1 MSIVKMQK
9 VSVFGLDACK
19 DDLMTELMN
28 LEAVELTDQT
38 AKLTEEDWAG
48 KVVLDDGSEEA
59 AKYEVEIN
67 KAAQALEV
75 IEEYGQLKEG
85 ISLLKSRRS
94 VDAGK
99 VGFIKEQNANAIAN
113 IDMILGI
120 NEGIRKT
127 NDRINKIDTDTLM
140 LMPWS
145 EYDIPLNE
153 TETLTTNM
161 ILGLLPTAANF
172 DEVKAQVE
180 AASELALIKLVSE
193 AEGIKYIAI
202 LCDKAESDGIQEILK
217 KSGFSQMNFSDLNG
231 TVPEILEKN
240 KQERE
245 KLVTELQDLKAEVAK
260 QAPLVKEGIEN
271 YSDLQTI
278 EAGKQK
284 VKSKILK
291 TDHTFF
297 IEGWVPEPRM
307 DEVKAAFERYGCHYE
322 FSLPEEDEIAAD
334 KVPVLLHNPKFFT
347 PVEQVT
353 EMYSLPKYGSF
364 DPTSIYALFYIC
376 FFGMMFSDG
385 CYGLIMAIACGIVLK
400 KCHLEGKM
408 YKFVKGFFYCGIS
421 TVVWGALFGGWFGD
435 LVAVVG
441 KTFFGAPDDFVGI
454 PALWINP
461 VEDPL
466 TVLLFSLGLGIVHI
480 FLSMA
485 IKCYLQIK
493 DGHWFDALCDQGFW
507 YMVIIGALLWVGA
520 PMIGMSTTVS
530 TVGMWVTI
538 VGAAGLLFLGGRH
551 KKGFGKVTGGLLEI
565 YNVTSYMS
573 DILSYARILA
583 LGLATGVI
591 AQVVNTIGA
600 LAGGG
605 IKGAIIFIIVFVIG
619 TVINFLINVLGAFV
633 HSARLQFIEFFSRF
647 YEDGGEAFAPFKR
660 ETKYIRIDEAA
671 DAAK

>member
-9 VSVFGLDACK
+9 VAVFGLDACK

-59 AKYEVEIN
+59 AKYEAEIN

-75 IEEYGQLKEG
+75 IEEYGKLKGG

-99 VGFIKEQNANAIAN
+99 VGFIREQNANAQAN
-113 IDMILGI
+113 IDMMLGI
-120 NEGIRKT
+120 NENIRKT
-127 NDRINKIDTDTLM
+127 NERINKIDTDTLM
-140 LMPWS
+140 LEPWVQL
-145 EYDIPLNE
+145 DVPLNE
-153 TETLTTNM
+153 TGTLTTEM
-161 ILGLLPTAANF
+161 ILGLLPP
-172 DEVKAQVE
+172 
-180 AASELALIKLVSE
+180 AASYEEVEKEVARSTGLAIIKKVSE
-193 AEGIKYIAI
+193 YEGIKYIAI
-202 LCDKAESDGIQEILK
+202 LSERTGSGGVQDILK
-217 KSGFSQMNFSDLNG
+217 KSGFSQLNFSDFSG
-231 TVPEILEKN
+231 TASEILSRN
-240 KQERE
+240 KTERE
-245 KLVTELQDLKAEVAK
+245 KLVIELENLKNEVAAH
-260 QAPLVKEGIEN
+260 APDVKEGIEN

-291 TDHTFF
+291 TNRTFF
-297 IEGWVPEPRM
+297 IEGWVPEPRTG
-307 DEVKAAFERYGCHYE
+307 EVKNVFERYGCHYE
-322 FSLPEEDEIAAD
+322 FSEPEADEIAAD

-353 EMYSLPKYGSF
+353 EMYSLPKYGTF
-364 DPTSIYALFYIC
+364 DPTSIYALFYVC

-385 CYGLIMAIACGIVLK
+385 CYGLIMAIACGIALK
-400 KCHLEGKM
+400 TCHLEGKM

-441 KTFFGAPDDFVGI
+441 KTFFGAPEDFAGI
-454 PALWINP
+454 PPLWINP

-466 TVLLFSLGLGIVHI
+466 TVLIFSLGLGVVHI

-485 IKCYLQIK
+485 IKCYIQIK

-507 YMVIIGALLWVGA
+507 YMVIVGAILWVGG
-520 PMIGMSTTVS
+520 PMAGLGDVASK
-530 TVGMWVTI
+530 VGMWVTI

-565 YNVTSYMS
+565 YNITSYMS

-591 AQVVNTIGA
+591 AQVVNTIGG

-605 IKGAIIFIIVFVIG
+605 IKGAIIFIIVFIIG

-660 ETKYIRIDEAA
+660 ETQYIRID
-671 DAAK
+671 DAANASK